1 MAKKID
7 DLEYSIINA
16 DLDILKDKI
25 DSVGKEL
32 KFISR
37 ISYVLYAFIA
47 ISCLKIIF
55 FK

>member
-1 MAKKID
+1 MSKEK
-7 DLEYSIINA
+7 DLEFNILNN

-25 DSVGKEL
+25 DTVEKEL

-55 FK
+55 LK